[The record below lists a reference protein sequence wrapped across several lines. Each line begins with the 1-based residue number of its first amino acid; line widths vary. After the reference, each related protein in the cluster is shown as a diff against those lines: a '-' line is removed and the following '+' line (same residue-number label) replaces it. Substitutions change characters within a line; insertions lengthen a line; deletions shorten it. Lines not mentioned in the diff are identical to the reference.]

1 VILTLFYDFFKGKA
15 RLWPCIS
22 SFGIKLCYTCI
33 MGKPG
38 RYIWLILVVF
48 WTLIGSKTAMAQV
61 GIFSKGAW
69 GKVGVTA
76 RGVYKIDMAA
86 LNSMGLVPTGGV
98 TPSDKIRLFG
108 SGGAMLPEAV
118 GEQRPSAF
126 TENALLIND
135 GGDGILSGQD
145 FIVFYAPGP
154 HRWHYNSN
162 NDQYSYIHNL
172 YSDTAFYFLNVD
184 GNIGENIGQSNSG
197 TIGASA
203 KRIGTGNA
211 AYHNATAGLRVT
223 SFTDNWV
230 YEKDNINV
238 LASGKLWLGDAFSMA
253 TGGTTTRNYVVDMPG
268 LISTDSVT
276 LKVYAA
282 ARSIGVPANFAVRVN
297 NNLVQNVTLP
307 AVSGGFLDTY
317 ASYVSSQTKFIAGS
331 SALQLSLQF
340 SAGGGSGVGFGAEGF
355 LDKIECSATKVLSM
369 SSASNGIGGGIG
381 SGVGGSVGGALFFR
395 SGIIGASPAAFV
407 LNAGGVPNFANTTL
421 LDITDIATP
430 KKMEGSFSS
439 GGSEF
444 VFNNDASTLR
454 EYVAFT
460 PSQILAPALFTAAP
474 NNNLHA
480 LALDTAANYLII
492 THPSLVAAAN
502 KLAAFHTAQ
511 KAGIKPLVVT
521 ATQMYQ
527 AFGSGS
533 PDITA
538 IRDGVGFFARAYGA
552 LSGGSA
558 TGGGA
563 FAQKEFYVLLLGA
576 SSYDYKNRISNNVN
590 LVPGYQSSASLDP
603 LSSYT
608 SDDYFA
614 LLDSSANINIEP
626 LLTNSSATNTQVN
639 IGRIPAK
646 NISEANT
653 VIDKIIN
660 YHSAQSQGPWRIQ
673 QRFIADDKDFNLHVQ
688 DAEAVSGAAQKAN
701 ALFNQQ
707 KIYLDAYPLVSGSG
721 GGRYPAVNEAL
732 VNAFNSGSL
741 VINYSGHGNYLRL
754 ADEAIFSSKE
764 IPLINNASKLPLV
777 ITASCDFYPYDDP
790 TKKSLGQQL
799 LFGAGNVGA
808 GGGGVGGGS
817 SNAGAS
823 GAIALLT
830 TPRLVFAY
838 SNKIINENYFVAAHK
853 PDANTG
859 LLPTLGQAVKN
870 AKNLTMQQSRD
881 FINTRKF
888 ALLGDPAMRLAYPNS
903 SIVLDSVNSKTI
915 GANDTLVSGKLYTFK
930 GSVMAP
936 RSGAIT
942 GSINSSFNG
951 TLYFTLY
958 DKQITRTTLKN
969 DPATA
974 AANYNAQENI
984 LYAGLVSVANGKF
997 TVSFVLPLDISYAP
1011 GKAKISMYAQQTINP
1026 ASPTQTLPDAAGVD
1040 TSFYTMGSGA
1050 VITDKVGPVIDLFL
1064 NDYNFKNGGLTH
1076 SDPVLLINLQ
1086 DVSGINTSSSAIGHD
1101 IIVTLDN
1108 NPTTTRTLNSFYQ
1121 ANINTYQYGTVRYQ
1135 LPTLTPGS
1143 HTLQVRAWDNV
1154 NNSNT
1159 RTLGFTV
1166 AATAGSSGTGG
1177 STGGSGTASDM
1188 SPLVIDKVINFPNP
1202 FTSQTTFSFEHNFPG
1217 QNIEVNLSIYTQNGK
1232 LVKQINKTA
1241 NTSGTRNVQI
1251 TWDGTDAAGSKIAR
1265 NVYIYKIQIS
1275 AAGTNYQTSGKLI
1288 CL

>member
-1 VILTLFYDFFKGKA
+1 MGKA
-15 RLWPCIS
+15 
-22 SFGIKLCYTCI
+22 
-33 MGKPG
+33 G

-48 WTLIGSKTAMAQV
+48 WASIGSKTAMAQV

-86 LNSMGLVPTGGV
+86 LNSMGLVPAGGV
-98 TPSDKIRLFG
+98 TASDKIRLFG
-108 SGGAMLPEAV
+108 SGGAMLPEGV
-118 GEQRPSAF
+118 GDARPSSF

-162 NDQYSYIHNL
+162 NDQYNYEQNL

-184 GNIGENIGQSNSG
+184 GNIGENIGGSASG
-197 TIGASA
+197 TIGAAA
-203 KRIGTGNA
+203 KRIGAGNA
-211 AYHNATAGLRVT
+211 AYLNTTAGLRVN

-230 YEKDNINV
+230 YAKENINL

-253 TGGTTTRNYVVDMPG
+253 AGGITSRNYVVDMPG

-276 LKVYAA
+276 LKMYAA

-317 ASYVSSQTKFIAGS
+317 ASYVAAVGKVAVGASP
-331 SALQLSLQF
+331 LQLNVQF
-340 SAGGGSGVGFGAEGF
+340 NAGGGSGVGFGAEGF
-355 LDKIECSATKVLSM
+355 LDKIECTATKALSM

-395 SGIIGASPAAFV
+395 SGIIGASPASFV
-407 LNAGGVPNFANTTL
+407 LNAGGVPNFANTMV
-421 LDITDIATP
+421 LDITDISAP
-430 KKMEGSFSS
+430 KKLEGSFSA
-439 GGSEF
+439 GASEF
-444 VFNNDASTLR
+444 VFNNDAGAPR

-460 PSQILAPALFTAAP
+460 PSQILVPALFTAAP

-492 THPSLVAAAN
+492 THPSLVVAAN
-502 KLAAFHTAQ
+502 KLASFHAAQ
-511 KAGIKPLVVT
+511 KAGVKPLVLT
-521 ATQMYQ
+521 TTQMYQ

-538 IRDGVGFFARAYGA
+538 IRDGIAFFARAYGA
-552 LSGGSA
+552 LSGGSV
-558 TGGGA
+558 GGGWA
-563 FAQKEFYVLLLGA
+563 FAQKQFYVLLLGA

-626 LLTNSSATNTQVN
+626 LLTNVNATNTGVS

-646 NISEANT
+646 NTIEANT

-660 YHSAQSQGPWRIQ
+660 YHSAQSQGPWRMQ

-754 ADEAIFSSKE
+754 ADEAIFSSTE
-764 IPLINNASKLPLV
+764 MPLINNTSKLPLV

-799 LFGAGNVGA
+799 LFGAGSVGA
-808 GGGGVGGGS
+808 GGGGGSNAGGS
-817 SNAGAS
+817 SNVGAS

-859 LLPTLGQAVKN
+859 LLPTLGEAVKN
-870 AKNLTMQQSRD
+870 AKNHTVQQSRD

-903 SIVLDSVNSKTI
+903 NIVLDSVNSKII

-942 GSINSSFNG
+942 GSINKNFNG

-969 DPATA
+969 DPATV
-974 AANYNAQENI
+974 AANYSAQENI

-997 TVSFVLPLDISYAP
+997 AVSFVLPLDISYAP
-1011 GKAKISMYAQQTINP
+1011 GKAKISMYALQTINP

-1050 VITDKVGPVIDLFL
+1050 VITDKVGPNIDLFL

-1108 NPTTTRTLNSFYQ
+1108 NPATTRTLNAFYQ

-1135 LPTLTPGS
+1135 LPTLTPGP

-1166 AATAGSSGTGG
+1166 AATAGSSGA
-1177 STGGSGTASDM
+1177 TGGSGGGTSTSDM

-1232 LVKQINKTA
+1232 LIKQINKTA
-1241 NTSGTRNVQI
+1241 NTNGTRNVQI

-1275 AAGTNYQTSGKLI
+1275 AAGTNYQSSGKLI

>member
-1 VILTLFYDFFKGKA
+1 MALGWFLPLFYDFFKGKEL
-15 RLWPCIS
+15 LWPCIS
-22 SFGIKLCYTCI
+22 SFGIKLYYTCI
-33 MGKPG
+33 MFKPG
-38 RYIWLILVVF
+38 RYIWLILGLF
-48 WTLIGSKTAMAQV
+48 WALSGLETAMAQG
-61 GIFSKGAW
+61 GIFSKGVW

-86 LNSMGLVPTGGV
+86 LNSMGLVPAGGV
-98 TPSDKIRLFG
+98 IASDKIRLFG
-108 SGGAMLPEAV
+108 SGGAMLPEGV
-118 GEQRPSAF
+118 GESRPSTF

-135 GGDGILSGQD
+135 GGDGILSGPD

-154 HRWHYNSN
+154 HRWHYDSSN
-162 NDQYSYIHNL
+162 ARYNYEQNL
-172 YSDTAFYFLNVD
+172 YSDTSFYFLNAD
-184 GNIGENIGQSNSG
+184 GNVGG
-197 TIGASA
+197 SA
-203 KRIGTGNA
+203 KRVGTGNA
-211 AYHNATAGLRVT
+211 AYVNATAGLRVT
-223 SFTDNWV
+223 SFTDHWV
-230 YEKDNINV
+230 YEKENTNV
-238 LASGKLWLGDAFSMA
+238 LASGKLWLGDAFSVA
-253 TGGTTTRNYVVDMPG
+253 TGGTTTRNYVVELPG
-268 LISTDSVT
+268 LVSSDSVT
-276 LKVYAA
+276 LKMYTA

-297 NNLVQNVTLP
+297 NNLVQNISLP
-307 AVSGGFLDTY
+307 AVSGGFLDNY
-317 ASYVSSQTKFIAGS
+317 ASYVTSQTKFLASAG
-331 SALQLSLQF
+331 ALQLSLQF
-340 SAGGGSGVGFGAEGF
+340 SAGGGGSGVGFGAEGF
-355 LDKIECSATKVLSM
+355 LDKIECTATKVLSM

-381 SGVGGSVGGALFFR
+381 AGGGVGGALFFR
-395 SGIIGASPAAFV
+395 SGPVVSSALAAFV
-407 LNAGGVPNFANTTL
+407 LNAGGVANFVNTTV
-421 LDITDIATP
+421 LDVTDISAP
-430 KKMEGSFSS
+430 KKMEGSFS
-439 GGSEF
+439 GGASSEF
-444 VFNNDASTLR
+444 VFNNDVNAQR

-460 PSQILAPALFTAAP
+460 PSQILVPAIITAAP
-474 NNNLHA
+474 NNHLHA

-492 THPSLVAAAN
+492 THQSLVVAAN
-502 KLAAFHTAQ
+502 KLAQFHTAQ
-511 KAGIKPLVVT
+511 KAGIKPLVLST
-521 ATQMYQ
+521 TELYQ
-527 AFGSGS
+527 AFGSGA
-533 PDITA
+533 PDPTA
-538 IRDGVGFFARAYGA
+538 IRDGIAFFARAYGA
-552 LSGGSA
+552 LSA
-558 TGGGA
+558 GGGGGGGVGGGGT
-563 FAQKEFYVLLLGA
+563 FAQKQFYVLLLGA
-576 SSYDYKNRISNNVN
+576 SSYDYKNRTPNNVN

-626 LLTNSSATNTQVN
+626 LLTNNNATNTQVN
-639 IGRIPAK
+639 IGRISAK
-646 NISEANT
+646 NSTEANT

-660 YHSAQSQGPWRIQ
+660 YHNAGSQGPWRLQ
-673 QRFIADDKDFNLHVQ
+673 ERFIADDKDFNLHVQ

-754 ADEAIFSSKE
+754 ADEAIFSSTE
-764 IPLINNASKLPLV
+764 IPLINNPSKLPLV

-790 TKKSLGQQL
+790 SKKSLGQQL
-799 LFGAGNVGA
+799 LFGAGNVG
-808 GGGGVGGGS
+808 VGGG
-817 SNAGAS
+817 GAS

-859 LLPTLGQAVKN
+859 LLPTLGEAVKN
-870 AKNLTMQQSRD
+870 AKNLTVQQSRD

-903 SIVLDSVNSKTI
+903 NIVLDSVNSKMIT
-915 GANDTLVSGKLYTFK
+915 ANDTLVSGKLYTFK

-936 RSGAIT
+936 RSGAI
-942 GSINSSFNG
+942 GINNSTNTNFNG

-974 AANYNAQENI
+974 AANYQAQENI

-1011 GKAKISMYAQQTINP
+1011 GKAKISMYAHQTINP
-1026 ASPTQTLPDAAGVD
+1026 ASPTTFLPDAAGVD

-1108 NPTTTRTLNSFYQ
+1108 NPTTTRTLNAFYQ

-1135 LPTLTPGS
+1135 LPTLTPGP

-1166 AATAGSSGTGG
+1166 ATTAGSSGAAGGTGG
-1177 STGGSGTASDM
+1177 GAGGGTNSSDM

-1217 QNIEVNLSIYTQNGK
+1217 QNIAVNLSIYTQNGK

-1241 NTSGTRNVQI
+1241 NTNGTRNVQI

-1275 AAGTNYQTSGKLI
+1275 AAGTNYQSSGKLI

>member
-1 VILTLFYDFFKGKA
+1 
-15 RLWPCIS
+15 
-22 SFGIKLCYTCI
+22 

-38 RYIWLILVVF
+38 RYIWLVLVVF
-48 WTLIGSKTAMAQV
+48 WASIGSKTAMAQV

-69 GKVGVTA
+69 GKIGVTA

-86 LNSMGLVPTGGV
+86 LNSMGLVPAGGV

-108 SGGAMLPEAV
+108 SGGAMLPEGV
-118 GEQRPSAF
+118 GEQRPSSF

-135 GGDGILSGQD
+135 GGDGIFSGQD

-184 GNIGENIGQSNSG
+184 GNIGGNVGGSNSG

-203 KRIGTGNA
+203 KRVGTGNT
-211 AYHNATAGLRVT
+211 AYVNATAGLRVT

-230 YEKDNINV
+230 YEKDNINL

-268 LISTDSVT
+268 IVSTDSVT

-297 NNLVQNVTLP
+297 NNLVQNVALP

-317 ASYVSSQTKFIAGS
+317 ASYVSAVSKVAVGTS
-331 SALQLSLQF
+331 PLQLSLQF
-340 SAGGGSGVGFGAEGF
+340 SAGGGGSGVGFGAEGF
-355 LDKIECSATKVLSM
+355 LDKIECTATKALSM
-369 SSASNGIGGGIG
+369 SGTSSG
-381 SGVGGSVGGALFFR
+381 SALFFR
-395 SGIIGASPAAFV
+395 SAATVASAPAAFV
-407 LNAGGVPNFANTTL
+407 LNAGGIQNFSNTTV
-421 LDITDIATP
+421 LDVTDIATP
-430 KKMEGSFSS
+430 KKMEGSFSAGAS
-439 GGSEF
+439 DF
-444 VFNNDASTLR
+444 VFNNDISFSR

-460 PSQILAPALFTAAP
+460 PSQILVPALFSAAP

-511 KAGIKPLVVT
+511 KAGIKPLVLT
-521 ATQMYQ
+521 TTQMYQ

-538 IRDGVGFFARAYGA
+538 IRDGVAFFARAYGA
-552 LSGGSA
+552 LSSGSA
-558 TGGGA
+558 GGGA

-576 SSYDYKNRISNNVN
+576 SSYDYKNRINGNVN

-626 LLTNSSATNTQVN
+626 LLTNINATNTKVN

-646 NISEANT
+646 NVSEANT

-660 YHSAQSQGPWRIQ
+660 YHGAQSQGLWRLQ
-673 QRFIADDKDFNLHVQ
+673 ERFIADDKDFNLHVQ

-721 GGRYPAVNEAL
+721 GGRYPAVNEAV

-754 ADEAIFSSKE
+754 ADEAIFSSTE
-764 IPLINNASKLPLV
+764 IPLINNANKLPLV

-808 GGGGVGGGS
+808 GSGGVGGGS
-817 SNAGAS
+817 SNTVAS

-853 PDANTG
+853 PDTNTG
-859 LLPTLGQAVKN
+859 LLPTLGEAVKN
-870 AKNLTMQQSRD
+870 AKNLTVQQSRD

-936 RSGAIT
+936 RSGAI
-942 GSINSSFNG
+942 GINNSTNINFNG

-969 DPATA
+969 DPATP

-1026 ASPTQTLPDAAGVD
+1026 ASPTQNLPDAAGVD

-1108 NPTTTRTLNSFYQ
+1108 NPATTRTLNSFYQ

-1135 LPTLTPGS
+1135 LPTLTPGP
-1143 HTLQVRAWDNV
+1143 HTLKVRAWDNV

-1166 AATAGSSGTGG
+1166 AETAGSSGSNGGATGG
-1177 STGGSGTASDM
+1177 ATGGAGTSSDM

-1241 NTSGTRNVQI
+1241 NTNGTRNVQI

-1275 AAGTNYQTSGKLI
+1275 AAGTNYQSSGKLI

>member
-1 VILTLFYDFFKGKA
+1 
-15 RLWPCIS
+15 
-22 SFGIKLCYTCI
+22 

-38 RYIWLILVVF
+38 RYSWLILLVF
-48 WTLIGSKTAMAQV
+48 WASIGSKTAIAQV

-69 GKVGVTA
+69 GKIGVTA

-86 LNSMGLVPTGGV
+86 LNSMGLVPAGGV
-98 TPSDKIRLFG
+98 IASNKIRLFG
-108 SGGAMLPEAV
+108 SGGAMLPEGV
-118 GEQRPSAF
+118 GEQRQSSF

-135 GGDGILSGQD
+135 GGDGIFSGQD

-154 HRWHYNSN
+154 HRWHYDSN
-162 NDQYSYIHNL
+162 NDRYNYVQNL

-184 GNIGENIGQSNSG
+184 GNLVGNVGG
-197 TIGASA
+197 SA
-203 KRIGTGNA
+203 KRVGAGNA
-211 AYHNATAGLRVT
+211 AYVNATAGLRIT

-230 YEKDNINV
+230 YEKDNINL

-253 TGGTTTRNYVVDMPG
+253 AGGTTTRNYVVDMPG
-268 LISTDSVT
+268 IVSTDSVT

-297 NNLVQNVTLP
+297 NNLVQNIGLP

-317 ASYVSSQTKFIAGS
+317 ASYVSAVSKVAVGTNP
-331 SALQLSLQF
+331 LQLSLQF
-340 SAGGGSGVGFGAEGF
+340 SAGGGGSGVGFGAEGF
-355 LDKIECSATKVLSM
+355 LDKIECTATKVLSM
-369 SSASNGIGGGIG
+369 SSASSGSGGG
-381 SGVGGSVGGALFFR
+381 VGGALFFR

-407 LNAGGVPNFANTTL
+407 LNAGGIQNFSNTTV
-421 LDITDIATP
+421 LDVTDIATP
-430 KKMEGSFSS
+430 KKIEGSFSS
-439 GGSEF
+439 GASSEF
-444 VFNNDASTLR
+444 VFNNDVSTPR

-460 PSQILAPALFTAAP
+460 PSQILVPALFTSAP

-492 THPSLVAAAN
+492 THPSLVVAAN
-502 KLAAFHTAQ
+502 KLAAFHAAQ
-511 KAGIKPLVVT
+511 KAGIKPMVVT
-521 ATQMYQ
+521 TTQLYQ

-533 PDITA
+533 PDPTA
-538 IRDGVGFFARAYGA
+538 IRDGVAFFARAYGV
-552 LSGGSA
+552 LSSV
-558 TGGGA
+558 GGGA
-563 FAQKEFYVLLLGA
+563 VAQKQFYVLLLGA
-576 SSYDYKNRISNNVN
+576 SSYDYKNRISNNIN

-626 LLTNSSATNTQVN
+626 LLTNISATNTGVN

-646 NISEANT
+646 NVSEANT

-660 YHSAQSQGPWRIQ
+660 YHSAQSQGPWRLQ
-673 QRFIADDKDFNLHVQ
+673 ERFIADDKDFNLHVQ
-688 DAEAVSGAAQKAN
+688 DAEAVSGAGQKAN

-721 GGRYPAVNEAL
+721 GGRYPAVNEAV

-754 ADEAIFSSKE
+754 ADEAIFSSTE
-764 IPLINNASKLPLV
+764 IPLINNANKLPLV

-808 GGGGVGGGS
+808 GS

-859 LLPTLGQAVKN
+859 LLPTLGEAVKN
-870 AKNLTMQQSRD
+870 AKNLTVQQSRD

-942 GSINSSFNG
+942 STSINTSFNG

-969 DPATA
+969 DAATP
-974 AANYNAQENI
+974 AANYHAQENI

-1026 ASPTQTLPDAAGVD
+1026 ALPTQTLPDAAGVD

-1064 NDYNFKNGGLTH
+1064 NDYNFKNSGLTH

-1108 NPTTTRTLNSFYQ
+1108 NPATTRTLNSFYQ
-1121 ANINTYQYGTVRYQ
+1121 ANINTYQSGTVRYQ
-1135 LPTLTPGS
+1135 LPTLTPGP
-1143 HTLQVRAWDNV
+1143 HTLKVRAWDNV
-1154 NNSNT
+1154 NNSST

-1166 AATAGSSGTGG
+1166 AATAGSSGA
-1177 STGGSGTASDM
+1177 SGGSGNGSDM

-1232 LVKQINKTA
+1232 LLKQINKTA
-1241 NTSGTRNVQI
+1241 NTNGTRNVQI

-1275 AAGTNYQTSGKLI
+1275 AAGTNYQSSGKLI

>member
-1 VILTLFYDFFKGKA
+1 MILTLFCDFFKGKA

-38 RYIWLILVVF
+38 RYIWLVLVVF
-48 WTLIGSKTAMAQV
+48 WASIGSKTAMAQV

-69 GKVGVTA
+69 GKIGVTA

-86 LNSMGLVPTGGV
+86 LNSMGLVPAGGV
-98 TPSDKIRLFG
+98 TASDKIRLFG
-108 SGGAMLPEAV
+108 SGGAMLPEAL
-118 GEQRPSAF
+118 GEQRPSSF

-162 NDQYSYIHNL
+162 NDQYNYEQNL

-184 GNIGENIGQSNSG
+184 GDIGEKLGGSASG

-203 KRIGTGNA
+203 KRVGAGNA
-211 AYHNATAGLRVT
+211 AYLNATAGLRVT

-230 YEKDNINV
+230 YEKENTNL

-253 TGGTTTRNYVVDMPG
+253 TGGITSRNYVVDMPG
-268 LISTDSVT
+268 IVSTDSVT

-297 NNLVQNVTLP
+297 NNLVQNVALP

-317 ASYVSSQTKFIAGS
+317 ASYVSAQTKFIAAS

-369 SSASNGIGGGIG
+369 SSAS
-381 SGVGGSVGGALFFR
+381 SGALFFR
-395 SGIIGASPAAFV
+395 SGPVVSAAPAAFV
-407 LNAGGVPNFANTTL
+407 LNAGGIQNFSNTTV
-421 LDITDIATP
+421 LDVTDVATP
-430 KKMEGSFSS
+430 KKMEGSFSA
-439 GGSEF
+439 GASEF
-444 VFNNDASTLR
+444 VFNNDVNILR

-460 PSQILAPALFTAAP
+460 PSQILVPALFSAAP

-502 KLAAFHTAQ
+502 KLAAFHAAQ

-521 ATQMYQ
+521 TTQMYQ

-538 IRDGVGFFARAYGA
+538 IRDGIGFFARAYSA
-552 LSGGSA
+552 LSGGGV
-558 TGGGA
+558 GGGT
-563 FAQKEFYVLLLGA
+563 FVQKEFYVLLLGA

-614 LLDSSANINIEP
+614 LLDSSANINIES
-626 LLTNSSATNTQVN
+626 LLTNINATNTQVS

-646 NISEANT
+646 NVAEANT

-660 YHSAQSQGPWRIQ
+660 YHNAGSQGPWRLHE
-673 QRFIADDKDFNLHVQ
+673 RFIADDKDFNLHVQ

-754 ADEAIFSSKE
+754 ADEAIFSSTE

-808 GGGGVGGGS
+808 GSGGS
-817 SNAGAS
+817 NASAS

-870 AKNLTMQQSRD
+870 AKNLTVQQSRD

-903 SIVLDSVNSKTI
+903 SIVLDSVNGKTI
-915 GANDTLVSGKLYTFK
+915 GVNDTLVSGKLYTFK

-969 DPATA
+969 DPATV

-1026 ASPTQTLPDAAGVD
+1026 ASPSQTLPDAAGVD

-1108 NPTTTRTLNSFYQ
+1108 NPATTRTLNSFYQ

-1135 LPTLTPGS
+1135 LPTLTPGP

-1166 AATAGSSGTGG
+1166 AATAGSSGATGG
-1177 STGGSGTASDM
+1177 SNGTSGTASDM

-1241 NTSGTRNVQI
+1241 NTNGTRNVQI

-1275 AAGTNYQTSGKLI
+1275 AAGTNYQSSGKLI

>member
-1 VILTLFYDFFKGKA
+1 MGKA
-15 RLWPCIS
+15 
-22 SFGIKLCYTCI
+22 
-33 MGKPG
+33 G

-48 WTLIGSKTAMAQV
+48 WALIGSKTAMAQV
-61 GIFSKGAW
+61 GIFSKGVW

-86 LNSMGLVPTGGV
+86 LNSMGLVPAGGV
-98 TPSDKIRLFG
+98 TASDKIRLFG

-145 FIVFYAPGP
+145 FIIFYAPGP

-162 NDQYSYIHNL
+162 NDQYNYEQNL

-184 GNIGENIGQSNSG
+184 GNIGENIGGSASG
-197 TIGASA
+197 TIGAAA
-203 KRIGTGNA
+203 KRIGAGNA
-211 AYHNATAGLRVT
+211 AYLNSTAGLRVN

-253 TGGTTTRNYVVDMPG
+253 SGGITTRNYVVDMPR
-268 LISTDSVT
+268 LISSDSVT
-276 LKVYAA
+276 LKMYAA

-317 ASYVSSQTKFIAGS
+317 ASYVSAQTKFIAGS
-331 SALQLSLQF
+331 GALQLSLQF

-355 LDKIECSATKVLSM
+355 LDKIECTATKVLSM
-369 SSASNGIGGGIG
+369 SSAS
-381 SGVGGSVGGALFFR
+381 SGALFFR
-395 SGIIGASPAAFV
+395 SGPVVSAAPAGFV
-407 LNAGGVPNFANTTL
+407 LNAGGAQNFSNTTV
-421 LDITDIATP
+421 LDA
-430 KKMEGSFSS
+430 
-439 GGSEF
+439 
-444 VFNNDASTLR
+444 
-454 EYVAFT
+454 
-460 PSQILAPALFTAAP
+460 

-502 KLAAFHTAQ
+502 KLAQFHTAQ

-521 ATQMYQ
+521 TTQMYQ

-533 PDITA
+533 PDITS
-538 IRDGVGFFARAYGA
+538 IRDGVGFFARAYGE
-552 LSGGSA
+552 LSSVG
-558 TGGGA
+558 GGGA

-576 SSYDYKNRISNNVN
+576 SSYDYKNRTPNNVN

-626 LLTNSSATNTQVN
+626 LLTNINATNTGVN

-646 NISEANT
+646 NITEANT

-660 YHSAQSQGPWRIQ
+660 YHNAQSQGPWRLQ

-688 DAEAVSGAAQKAN
+688 DAEAVSAAAQKAN

-707 KIYLDAYPLVSGSG
+707 KIYLDAYPLISGSG
-721 GGRYPAVNEAL
+721 GGRYPAVNEAV

-754 ADEAIFSSKE
+754 ADEAIFSSTE
-764 IPLINNASKLPLV
+764 IPLINNANKLPLV

-808 GGGGVGGGS
+808 GNGGVGGGS
-817 SNAGAS
+817 SNTVAS

-859 LLPTLGQAVKN
+859 LLPTLGEAVKN
-870 AKNLTMQQSRD
+870 AKNLTVQQSRD

-903 SIVLDSVNSKTI
+903 NIVLDSVNSITI

-936 RSGAIT
+936 RSGAIGINNST
-942 GSINSSFNG
+942 SINTSFNG

-969 DPATA
+969 DPATV

-1026 ASPTQTLPDAAGVD
+1026 ASPTTFLPDAAGVD

-1108 NPTTTRTLNSFYQ
+1108 NPATTRTLNSFYQ

-1135 LPTLTPGS
+1135 LPTLTPGP
-1143 HTLQVRAWDNV
+1143 HTLKVRAWDNV

-1166 AATAGSSGTGG
+1166 AATAGSSGATGG
-1177 STGGSGTASDM
+1177 GTGGAGTASDM
-1188 SPLVIDKVINFPNP
+1188 SPLVIDKVVNFPNP

-1241 NTSGTRNVQI
+1241 NTNGTRNVQI

-1275 AAGTNYQTSGKLI
+1275 AAGTNYQSSGKLI

>member
-1 VILTLFYDFFKGKA
+1 MILTLFYDFFKGKA

-38 RYIWLILVVF
+38 RYICLILVVF
-48 WTLIGSKTAMAQV
+48 WAFIGSQTAMAQV
-61 GIFSKGAW
+61 GIFSKGVW

-86 LNSMGLVPTGGV
+86 LNSMGLVPAGGV
-98 TPSDKIRLFG
+98 TASDKIRLFG

-118 GEQRPSAF
+118 GDVRQSTF

-154 HRWHYNSN
+154 HRWHYDSN
-162 NDQYSYIHNL
+162 NDQYNYVQNL
-172 YSDTAFYFLNVD
+172 YSDTSFYFLNVD
-184 GNIGENIGQSNSG
+184 GNVGGNIGG
-197 TIGASA
+197 SA

-211 AYHNATAGLRVT
+211 TYVNATAGPRVT

-230 YEKDNINV
+230 YEKDNINL

-253 TGGTTTRNYVVDMPG
+253 TGGVTSRNYVVEMPG
-268 LISTDSVT
+268 IVSSDSVT
-276 LKVYAA
+276 LKMYAA

-297 NNLVQNVTLP
+297 NNLVQNVALP

-317 ASYVSSQTKFIAGS
+317 ASYVSSQKKFIAGS
-331 SALQLSLQF
+331 GALQLNIQF

-355 LDKIECSATKVLSM
+355 LDKIECTATKALSM
-369 SSASNGIGGGIG
+369 SSASSGIGG
-381 SGVGGSVGGALFFR
+381 VGGALFFR
-395 SGIIGASPAAFV
+395 SSPVVSAAPAAFV
-407 LNAGGVPNFANTTL
+407 LNAGGVQNFANTTV
-421 LDITDIATP
+421 LDVTDISAP
-430 KKMEGSFSS
+430 KKIEGTFSS
-439 GGSEF
+439 GASSEF
-444 VFNNDASTLR
+444 VFNNDLSFAR

-460 PSQILAPALFTAAP
+460 PSQILVPALFSAAP

-502 KLAAFHTAQ
+502 KLAQFHTAQ

-521 ATQMYQ
+521 TTQLYQ

-538 IRDGVGFFARAYGA
+538 IRDGIAFFAKAYGA

-558 TGGGA
+558 GGGA
-563 FAQKEFYVLLLGA
+563 GGGGTFAQKEFYVLLLGA
-576 SSYDYKNRISNNVN
+576 SSYDYKNRINGNVN

-626 LLTNSSATNTQVN
+626 LLTNINATNTGVN

-646 NISEANT
+646 NITEANT

-660 YHSAQSQGPWRIQ
+660 YHNAGSQGPWRLQ

-754 ADEAIFSSKE
+754 ADEAIFSSTE
-764 IPLINNASKLPLV
+764 IPLINNANKLPLV

-808 GGGGVGGGS
+808 GSGGGSNAGGS

-853 PDANTG
+853 PDANTA
-859 LLPTLGQAVKN
+859 LLPTLGEAVKN
-870 AKNLTMQQSRD
+870 AKNLTVQQSRD

-903 SIVLDSVNSKTI
+903 SIVLDSVNSKII

-936 RSGAIT
+936 RSGAI
-942 GSINSSFNG
+942 GINNSTNTNFNG

-1026 ASPTQTLPDAAGVD
+1026 ALPTQTLPDAAGVD
-1040 TSFYTMGSGA
+1040 TSFFTMGSGA
-1050 VITDKVGPVIDLFL
+1050 VITDKVGPVIDIFL

-1108 NPTTTRTLNSFYQ
+1108 NPSTTRTLNSFYQ

-1135 LPTLTPGS
+1135 LPTLTPGP

-1166 AATAGSSGTGG
+1166 AATAGSSGSNG
-1177 STGGSGTASDM
+1177 SGTGGSGTTSDM

-1241 NTSGTRNVQI
+1241 NTNGTRNVQI

-1275 AAGTNYQTSGKLI
+1275 AAGTNYQSSGKLI

>member
-1 VILTLFYDFFKGKA
+1 
-15 RLWPCIS
+15 
-22 SFGIKLCYTCI
+22 

-48 WTLIGSKTAMAQV
+48 WAIIGPKTAMAQV
-61 GIFSKGAW
+61 GIFSKGVW

-86 LNSMGLVPTGGV
+86 LNSMGLVPAGGV

-154 HRWHYNSN
+154 HRWHYDSN
-162 NDQYSYIHNL
+162 NDRYNYEQNL
-172 YSDTAFYFLNVD
+172 YSDTSFYFLNVD
-184 GNIGENIGQSNSG
+184 GNIGEKLGGSASG

-203 KRIGTGNA
+203 KRIGAGNA
-211 AYHNATAGLRVT
+211 AYLNATAGLRIT
-223 SFTDNWV
+223 SFSDNWV
-230 YEKDNINV
+230 YEKENINV

-253 TGGTTTRNYVVDMPG
+253 TGGITTRNYVVDMPG
-268 LISTDSVT
+268 IVSTDSVT

-297 NNLVQNVTLP
+297 NNLVQNISLP

-317 ASYVSSQTKFIAGS
+317 ASYVTPVGKVAVGS
-331 SALQLSLQF
+331 SPLQLSLQF

-355 LDKIECSATKVLSM
+355 LDKIECTATKTLSM
-369 SSASNGIGGGIG
+369 SSAS
-381 SGVGGSVGGALFFR
+381 SGSVLFFR
-395 SGIIGASPAAFV
+395 SGPVVSAAPAAFV
-407 LNAGGVPNFANTTL
+407 LSAGGVSNFANTTV
-421 LDITDIATP
+421 LDITDIASP
-430 KKMEGSFSS
+430 KKMEGSFSAGVS
-439 GGSEF
+439 DF
-444 VFNNDASTLR
+444 VFNNDVNAPR

-460 PSQILAPALFTAAP
+460 PSQILVPATFTAAP

-492 THPSLVAAAN
+492 THPSLVVAAN
-502 KLAAFHTAQ
+502 KLAQFHTAQ

-521 ATQMYQ
+521 TTQLYQ

-533 PDITA
+533 PDPTA
-538 IRDGVGFFARAYGA
+538 IRDGVAFFAKAYGA

-558 TGGGA
+558 GGGA
-563 FAQKEFYVLLLGA
+563 GGGGTFAQKQFYVLLLGA
-576 SSYDYKNRISNNVN
+576 SSYDYKNRINGNVN

-626 LLTNSSATNTQVN
+626 LLTNINATNTQIN

-646 NISEANT
+646 NITEANT

-660 YHSAQSQGPWRIQ
+660 YHSAQSQGPWRLQ
-673 QRFIADDKDFNLHVQ
+673 ERFIADDKDYNLHVQ

-732 VNAFNSGSL
+732 VNAFNTGSL

-754 ADEAIFSSKE
+754 ADEAIFSSTE
-764 IPLINNASKLPLV
+764 IPLINNANKLPLV

-808 GGGGVGGGS
+808 GSSGVGGVG

-853 PDANTG
+853 PDANSG
-859 LLPTLGQAVKN
+859 LLPTLGEAVKN
-870 AKNLTMQQSRD
+870 AKNLTVQQSRD

-903 SIVLDSVNSKTI
+903 NIVLDSVNSKTI

-942 GSINSSFNG
+942 GTITNTNFNG

-974 AANYNAQENI
+974 AANYHAQENI

-1011 GKAKISMYAQQTINP
+1011 GKAKISMYAQQMINP
-1026 ASPTQTLPDAAGVD
+1026 TSPTQTLPDAAGVD

-1108 NPTTTRTLNSFYQ
+1108 NPATTRTLNAFYQ

-1135 LPTLTPGS
+1135 LPTLTPGP

-1159 RTLGFTV
+1159 RSLGFTV
-1166 AATAGSSGTGG
+1166 AATAGSSGSNGGATGG
-1177 STGGSGTASDM
+1177 AGASSDM

-1241 NTSGTRNVQI
+1241 NTNGTRNVQI

-1275 AAGTNYQTSGKLI
+1275 AAGTNYQSSGKLI

>member
-1 VILTLFYDFFKGKA
+1 
-15 RLWPCIS
+15 
-22 SFGIKLCYTCI
+22 

-48 WTLIGSKTAMAQV
+48 WALIGSKTAMAQV
-61 GIFSKGAW
+61 GIFNKGAW

-86 LNSMGLVPTGGV
+86 LNSMGLVPAGGV
-98 TPSDKIRLFG
+98 IASDKIRLFG
-108 SGGAMLPEAV
+108 SGGAMLPEGV
-118 GEQRPSAF
+118 GEQRQSSF

-154 HRWHYNSN
+154 HRWHYDSN
-162 NDQYSYIHNL
+162 NDQYNYEQNL

-184 GNIGENIGQSNSG
+184 GNISGNVSG
-197 TIGASA
+197 TIGATA
-203 KRIGTGNA
+203 KRIATGNTP
-211 AYHNATAGLRVT
+211 YVNATAGLRVT

-230 YEKDNINV
+230 YEKDNINL

-268 LISTDSVT
+268 LMSADSVT

-297 NNLVQNVTLP
+297 NNLVQNVSLP

-317 ASYVSSQTKFIAGS
+317 ASYVSAVSKVAVGTNP
-331 SALQLSLQF
+331 LQLNVQF

-355 LDKIECSATKVLSM
+355 LDKIECTATKALSM
-369 SSASNGIGGGIG
+369 SSASSG
-381 SGVGGSVGGALFFR
+381 SALFFR
-395 SGIIGASPAAFV
+395 SAGTVASAPAAFV
-407 LNAGGVPNFANTTL
+407 LNAGGIQNFSNTTV
-421 LDITDIATP
+421 LDVTDIATP

-439 GGSEF
+439 GASSDF
-444 VFNNDASTLR
+444 VFNNDVNTQR

-460 PSQILAPALFTAAP
+460 PSQILVPALFTAAP

-492 THPSLVAAAN
+492 THSSLVAAAN
-502 KLAAFHTAQ
+502 KLAQFHSAQ

-521 ATQMYQ
+521 TTELYQ

-533 PDITA
+533 QDPTA
-538 IRDGVGFFARAYGA
+538 IRDGVAFFARAYGS
-552 LSGGSA
+552 LSSGA
-558 TGGGA
+558 TGGAGGGGSV
-563 FAQKEFYVLLLGA
+563 AQKEFYVLLLGA
-576 SSYDYKNRISNNVN
+576 SSYDYKNRITNNVN

-626 LLTNSSATNTQVN
+626 LLTNINATSTQVN

-646 NISEANT
+646 NVSEANT

-660 YHSAQSQGPWRIQ
+660 YHNAQSQGPWRLQ
-673 QRFIADDKDFNLHVQ
+673 ERFIADDKDFNLHVQ
-688 DAEAVSGAAQKAN
+688 DAEAVSAAAQKAN

-721 GGRYPAVNEAL
+721 GGRYPAVNEAV

-754 ADEAIFSSKE
+754 ADEAIFSSTE
-764 IPLINNASKLPLV
+764 IPLINNANKLPLV

-799 LFGAGNVGA
+799 LFGAGKVGT
-808 GGGGVGGGS
+808 GSGGVGGGS
-817 SNAGAS
+817 NASAS

-853 PDANTG
+853 TYANTG

-870 AKNLTMQQSRD
+870 AKNLTVHQSRD

-888 ALLGDPAMRLAYPNS
+888 ALLGDPAMRLAYPS
-903 SIVLDSVNSKTI
+903 SNIVLDSVNGKII

-936 RSGAIT
+936 LRGAIT
-942 GSINSSFNG
+942 STNINSSFNG

-969 DPATA
+969 DPATP
-974 AANYNAQENI
+974 AANFNAQENI
-984 LYAGLVSVANGKF
+984 LYSGLVSVANGKF

-1026 ASPTQTLPDAAGVD
+1026 TLVAQTLPDAAGVD

-1108 NPTTTRTLNSFYQ
+1108 NPATTRTLNSFYQ

-1135 LPTLTPGS
+1135 LPTLTPGP

-1166 AATAGSSGTGG
+1166 AATAGSTGATGG
-1177 STGGSGTASDM
+1177 GTSASDM

-1241 NTSGTRNVQI
+1241 NTNGTRNVQI

-1275 AAGTNYQTSGKLI
+1275 AAGTNYQSSGKLI

>member
-1 VILTLFYDFFKGKA
+1 
-15 RLWPCIS
+15 
-22 SFGIKLCYTCI
+22 
-33 MGKPG
+33 
-38 RYIWLILVVF
+38 
-48 WTLIGSKTAMAQV
+48 
-61 GIFSKGAW
+61 
-69 GKVGVTA
+69 
-76 RGVYKIDMAA
+76 
-86 LNSMGLVPTGGV
+86 
-98 TPSDKIRLFG
+98 
-108 SGGAMLPEAV
+108 
-118 GEQRPSAF
+118 
-126 TENALLIND
+126 
-135 GGDGILSGQD
+135 
-145 FIVFYAPGP
+145 
-154 HRWHYNSN
+154 
-162 NDQYSYIHNL
+162 
-172 YSDTAFYFLNVD
+172 
-184 GNIGENIGQSNSG
+184 
-197 TIGASA
+197 
-203 KRIGTGNA
+203 
-211 AYHNATAGLRVT
+211 
-223 SFTDNWV
+223 
-230 YEKDNINV
+230 
-238 LASGKLWLGDAFSMA
+238 
-253 TGGTTTRNYVVDMPG
+253 
-268 LISTDSVT
+268 
-276 LKVYAA
+276 
-282 ARSIGVPANFAVRVN
+282 
-297 NNLVQNVTLP
+297 
-307 AVSGGFLDTY
+307 
-317 ASYVSSQTKFIAGS
+317 
-331 SALQLSLQF
+331 
-340 SAGGGSGVGFGAEGF
+340 
-355 LDKIECSATKVLSM
+355 
-369 SSASNGIGGGIG
+369 
-381 SGVGGSVGGALFFR
+381 LFFR
-395 SGIIGASPAAFV
+395 CVATAAASPAAFV
-407 LNAGGVPNFANTTL
+407 LNAGGIQNFSNTTV
-421 LDITDIATP
+421 LDVTDIATP
-430 KKMEGSFSS
+430 KIMEGSFSS
-439 GGSEF
+439 GASSEF
-444 VFNNDASTLR
+444 VFKNDVSTPR

-460 PSQILAPALFTAAP
+460 PSQILVPALFTAAP

-502 KLAAFHTAQ
+502 KLAQFHTAQ

-521 ATQMYQ
+521 TTELYQ

-533 PDITA
+533 LDPTA
-538 IRDGVGFFARAYGA
+538 IRDGIAFFARAYGA
-552 LSGGSA
+552 LSSV
-558 TGGGA
+558 GGGA
-563 FAQKEFYVLLLGA
+563 VAQKQFYVLLLGA
-576 SSYDYKNRISNNVN
+576 SSYDYKNRMTNNVN

-626 LLTNSSATNTQVN
+626 LLTNINATNTGVN

-646 NISEANT
+646 NVSEANT

-660 YHSAQSQGPWRIQ
+660 YHSAQSQGPWRLQ
-673 QRFIADDKDFNLHVQ
+673 ERFIADDKDFNLHVQ

-721 GGRYPAVNEAL
+721 GGRYPAVNEAV

-754 ADEAIFSSKE
+754 ADEAIFSSTE
-764 IPLINNASKLPLV
+764 IPLINNANKLPLV

-808 GGGGVGGGS
+808 GSGAIGS
-817 SNAGAS
+817 GANAGAS

-859 LLPTLGQAVKN
+859 LLPTLGEAVKN
-870 AKNLTMQQSRD
+870 AKNLTVGQSRD

-888 ALLGDPAMRLAYPNS
+888 ALLGDPAMRLAYPS
-903 SIVLDSVNSKTI
+903 SNIVLDSVNGKSMSV
-915 GANDTLVSGKLYTFK
+915 NDTLVSGKLYTFK
-930 GSVMAP
+930 GNVMAP

-942 GSINSSFNG
+942 STSINTSFNG

-969 DPATA
+969 DAATP
-974 AANYNAQENI
+974 AANYYAQENI

-1026 ASPTQTLPDAAGVD
+1026 ASPTQNLPDAAGVD

-1050 VITDKVGPVIDLFL
+1050 VITDKVGPNIDLFL

-1108 NPTTTRTLNSFYQ
+1108 NPATTRTLNAFYQ

-1135 LPTLTPGS
+1135 LPNLTPGP
-1143 HTLQVRAWDNV
+1143 HTLKVRAWDNV
-1154 NNSNT
+1154 NNSST
-1159 RTLGFTV
+1159 KTLAFTV
-1166 AATAGSSGTGG
+1166 VPTAGISVT
-1177 STGGSGTASDM
+1177 TGGSGNGSDM

-1232 LVKQINKTA
+1232 LLKQINKTA
-1241 NTSGTRNVQI
+1241 NTNGTRNVQI

-1275 AAGTNYQTSGKLI
+1275 AAGTNYQSSGKLI